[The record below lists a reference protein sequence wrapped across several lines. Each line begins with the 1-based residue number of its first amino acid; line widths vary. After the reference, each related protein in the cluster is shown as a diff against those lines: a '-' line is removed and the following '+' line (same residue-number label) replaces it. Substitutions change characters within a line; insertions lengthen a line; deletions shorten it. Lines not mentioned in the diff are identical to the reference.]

1 MKKNICV
8 FCGAN
13 DGSHFEYR
21 TQAELLGKTL
31 AEQNRR
37 LIYGGGN
44 KGLMGVIANS
54 VLEHGGKVIGIIP
67 KRLVEAETAHHG
79 ITRLEIVDNMH
90 QRKARLAELADSF
103 IAMPGGTGTLE
114 EIFEVWTAMQIGY
127 HEKPVALF
135 DVMRF
140 WQPMLNFLQHA
151 VDEGF
156 IRDSFYQT
164 LIVSENSQSL
174 LQKIDNFIAKDL
186 QRWVKK

>member
-21 TQAELLGKTL
+21 TQAERLGKTL

-44 KGLMGVIANS
+44 KGLMGVIANA
-54 VLEHGGKVIGIIP
+54 VLEHGGEVIGIIP

-135 DVMRF
+135 DVMGF

-156 IRDSFYQT
+156 IRDRFYQT

-174 LQKIDNFIAKDL
+174 LQKIDHFIAKDL

>member
-1 MKKNICV
+1 MGRIKFMKKNICV

-67 KRLVEAETAHHG
+67 KLLVEAETAHHG
-79 ITRLEIVDNMH
+79 ITRLEVVDICINER
-90 QRKARLAELADSF
+90 QDL
-103 IAMPGGTGTLE
+103 
-114 EIFEVWTAMQIGY
+114 
-127 HEKPVALF
+127 
-135 DVMRF
+135 
-140 WQPMLNFLQHA
+140 
-151 VDEGF
+151 
-156 IRDSFYQT
+156 
-164 LIVSENSQSL
+164 QSL
-174 LQKIDNFIAKDL
+174 LIAL
-186 QRWVKK
+186 LPCQVEQAH

>member
-21 TQAELLGKTL
+21 TQAERLGKTL

-44 KGLMGVIANS
+44 KGLMGVIANA
-54 VLEHGGKVIGIIP
+54 VLEHGGEVIGIIP

-174 LQKIDNFIAKDL
+174 LQKIDHFIAKDL